1 MGKENS
7 CHLLNAVNTF
17 YLCDISIASG
27 MKIANY
33 KLVQLIQIFLPL
45 YDNNK
50 REFDR
55 ALYDDLRTRL
65 KDQFGGVT
73 FYRNA
78 PAEGLWKDET
88 GKTNFD
94 ELVIAEVMIAE
105 INEEWWRQFKQHL
118 EQIFYQEEILIR
130 SILFEKL

>member
-1 MGKENS
+1 MP
-7 CHLLNAVNTF
+7 LLYRAILF
-17 YLCDISIASG
+17 ISETSPGISGG

-33 KLVQLIQIFLPL
+33 KLVKLIQIFLPL

-50 REFDR
+50 QEFDR
-55 ALYDDLRTRL
+55 SLYDDLRSRL

-94 ELVIAEVMIAE
+94 ELAIAEVMISE
-105 INEEWWRQFKQHL
+105 INEEWWQQFKQRL
-118 EQIFYQEEILIR
+118 EQLFDQEEILIR
-130 SILFEKL
+130 SIAFEQL